1 MLKINIDASS
11 PPPSP
16 SPSPE
21 AVSQGI
27 DLLFLG
33 NFVHQVV
40 NPMNAVIGT
49 LDNLHEGIYNAT
61 DTKQK
66 INAARAQLEQCVTL
80 IKNLAFLSEVSSD
93 TKILPSPSNKGIS
106 VLSQTVIEAAQ
117 FFQETASNKN
127 IAIDLNDP
135 SSPQYKIQGR
145 PEALRQVFMNLFD
158 NGVKYG
164 LNDSKVIITS
174 RVSKKTRH
182 LLVEVSNESIG
193 FLNVE
198 AEKIFELGYRTSEAK
213 KAVLLS
219 TGLGLY
225 ICRKIMRDFFGG
237 DIKAEHSNAKG
248 LTTFTIS
255 FKPGTWSIE

>member
-1 MLKINIDASS
+1 MQKTNIDAPLPVLSNQS
-11 PPPSP
+11 
-16 SPSPE
+16 
-21 AVSQGI
+21 I

-49 LDNLHEGIYNAT
+49 MDNLVDGTYKQTE
-61 DTKQK
+61 TKQR

-93 TKILPSPSNKGIS
+93 TKILPSPANKGIS
-106 VLSQTVIEAAQ
+106 VLPQVVIEAAQ

-127 IAIDLNDP
+127 IAIDMYD
-135 SSPQYKIQGR
+135 SSIQYKIQGR

-164 LNDSKVIITS
+164 LQNSKVITTA
-174 RVSKKTRH
+174 RVSKKTGC
-182 LLVEVSNESIG
+182 LLVEISNESVG
-193 FLNVE
+193 FSNAD
-198 AEKIFELGYRTSEAK
+198 AEKIFELGYRSDEAK

-219 TGLGLY
+219 TGLGLF
-225 ICRKIMRDFFGG
+225 ICRKIMRDLFAG
-237 DIKAEHSNAKG
+237 DIKAEHSKSKG

-255 FKPGTWSIE
+255 FAKGTWFV

>member
-1 MLKINIDASS
+1 MNSIDIDAPLPAPTNQS
-11 PPPSP
+11 
-16 SPSPE
+16 
-21 AVSQGI
+21 I

-49 LDNLHEGIYNAT
+49 MDNLVDGTYKPTE
-61 DTKQK
+61 TKQR

-93 TKILPSPSNKGIS
+93 TKILPSPANKGIS
-106 VLSQTVIEAAQ
+106 VLPQIVIEAAQ

-127 IAIDLNDP
+127 IAIDLLDP
-135 SSPQYKIQGR
+135 STQYKVRGR

-164 LNDSKVIITS
+164 LMDSKVIITQ
-174 RVSKKTRH
+174 RVSKKNGC
-182 LLVEVSNESIG
+182 LLVEVSNESVG
-193 FLNVE
+193 FSSSD
-198 AEKIFELGYRTSEAK
+198 AEKIFDLGYRSDEAK
-213 KAVLLS
+213 RAVLLS
-219 TGLGLY
+219 TGLGLF
-225 ICRKIMRDFFGG
+225 ICRKIMRDLFGG
-237 DIKAEHSNAKG
+237 DIRAEHSNAKG

-255 FKPGTWSIE
+255 FASGTWFI

>member
-1 MLKINIDASS
+1 MHKLNIDAPLS
-11 PPPSP
+11 
-16 SPSPE
+16 
-21 AVSQGI
+21 AAQSQSI

-49 LDNLHEGIYNAT
+49 LDNLHDGIYKQVEV
-61 DTKQK
+61 KQK

-93 TKILPSPSNKGIS
+93 TKVLPSPSNKGIS
-106 VLSQTVIEAAQ
+106 VLPQVVIEAAQ

-127 IAIDLNDP
+127 IAIDLQDP
-135 SSPQYKIQGR
+135 SAQYKIHGR

-164 LNDSKVIITS
+164 LDDCKIIITS
-174 RVSKKTRH
+174 RVSKKTRC
-182 LLVEVSNESIG
+182 LLVDVSNKSMG
-193 FLNVE
+193 FSGTD
-198 AEKIFELGYRTSEAK
+198 AEKIFDLGFRANEAK

-237 DIKAEHSNAKG
+237 DIKAAHSKAKS

-255 FKPGTWSIE
+255 FPAGTWSI

>member
-1 MLKINIDASS
+1 MLKINTDKSLSLSS
-11 PPPSP
+11 P
-16 SPSPE
+16 E
-21 AVSQGI
+21 TLSQGI

-49 LDNLHEGIYNAT
+49 LDNLYDGVYKAT
-61 DTKQK
+61 ETKQR

-93 TKILPSPSNKGIS
+93 AKVLPSPSNKGIS

-127 IAIDLNDP
+127 IAIDLQNP
-135 SSPQYKIQGR
+135 SEQYKIHGR

-164 LNDSKVIITS
+164 SIDSKVIITS
-174 RVSKKTRH
+174 RVSKKTRC
-182 LLVEVSNESIG
+182 LLVEVSNKSIG
-193 FLNVE
+193 FSSAD
-198 AEKIFELGYRTSEAK
+198 AEKIFELGFRTNEAK
-213 KAVLLS
+213 RAVLLS

-237 DIKAEHSNAKG
+237 DIKAEHSNAKE
-248 LTTFTIS
+248 LTTFTI
-255 FKPGTWSIE
+255 FFQPGTWSVK